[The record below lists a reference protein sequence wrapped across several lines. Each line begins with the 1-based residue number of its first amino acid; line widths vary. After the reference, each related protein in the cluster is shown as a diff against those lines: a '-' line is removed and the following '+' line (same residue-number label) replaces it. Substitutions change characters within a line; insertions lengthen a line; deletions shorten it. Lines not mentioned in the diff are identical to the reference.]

1 MKITHSSMHS
11 GAIRPWIMLLAVAIA
26 LSACTT
32 KVGQSQIIIRDH
44 IAYLK
49 GSDEPFTGIV
59 TGKGKEGYRS
69 SVCTYEKHYKEGLL
83 DGRSEYWY
91 PNGKLES
98 MVPYKMGEIHG
109 MVTRY
114 YENGKIKARMH
125 FVDGLRGGSKGEV
138 FWDQEGNRIK
148 G

>member
-1 MKITHSSMHS
+1 MKTTRSIHDY
-11 GAIRPWIMLLAVAIA
+11 GAVRPWLMLVGVALVLA
-26 LSACTT
+26 ACTS
-32 KVGQSQIIIRDH
+32 KVDQSQIIIRDH

-49 GSDEPFTGIV
+49 GMGEPFTGTV
-59 TGKGKEGYRS
+59 VGKGKEGYRS
-69 SVCTYEKHYKEGLL
+69 HVCTFEKQYKDGLL

-91 PNGKLES
+91 MNGKLES

-114 YENGKIKARMH
+114 YDNGKIKARIH
-125 FVDGLRGGSKGEV
+125 FVDGLRGGSKGEM